1 MKKRALSLLLAL
13 VMVLGMLPGTA
24 LAADEPAEVSSQSG
38 LAAMGSGSYRLTADI
53 TLDGWSSIDFSGV
66 LDGNGHTITLTGTP
80 LFQKINAG
88 AAVTN
93 LILKGTVASENS
105 AGSLAVISNGTV
117 RNCLSY
123 ADVTYTGTGGSS
135 YAPHYAAG
143 LIGSASADSG
153 TVVNCLY
160 AGTLA
165 PGAAPLY
172 GSIANNQF
180 FVSSTINYCVGVG
193 SDRIGMA
200 EGFSSHTVI
209 DAGTNTVIDN
219 PDSFIPADHV
229 ASFNANRSDG
239 DLEWEVT
246 DGALTLK
253 APAPA
258 EAASEEEIAALRSAV
273 SAAQDAVD
281 AGTLYTAG
289 SLSAFHSALAAAEGK
304 LAETSPTKTSVVSAA
319 AALTEAQAGLTERA
333 AQAVALPG
341 EGVIEVDQTYFN
353 TYLDSPTAGAYYRLT
368 EDITVTSSYWFGT
381 FNTMNCVL
389 DGDGHTITL
398 ANGTPLWKEI
408 GENGVVQNLGILS
421 AEGTVVT
428 NSTNDTGAI
437 AADCQGLIVNCWS
450 RADVQ
455 SEGYNGILKNTGGFV
470 ANLRSGGAIV
480 NCWNAGTVTAK
491 GSTGTGVAG
500 TIAGTAEANT
510 LVRNCYW
517 QNGGSAVGGGSCI
530 SSGNAAKSRSD
541 FYSPDFIALLN
552 ENKGDNGKTW
562 TLSGEGYP
570 WFGEAQSY
578 TPASGLEITFT
589 AYDGTVTAFSS
600 AEGLTIDL
608 AARDSE
614 NYAGE
619 LSAQGVTSWENG
631 SYDSTGQNN
640 AVLLYDQD
648 EDGKAEVYIYKAGSA
663 VIRAG
668 GAEFTLTV
676 TEPRSAAALRL
687 KAGDT
692 VLEDGASLTLQG
704 SEDVVFTA
712 EARYEGSAEWVS
724 IPAGV
729 LTFTGGANTHV
740 DGAAFHAT
748 APGTTTVTAAG
759 LGQSVTVNITST
771 YVPVTSIAPGPGGT
785 YVIHG
790 RNANSTGLGD
800 FLDLTLSH
808 GAGSV
813 VVSPDNASYRDSWT
827 LESSDPSVAEY
838 VDAFLKAVLPKKA
851 GTVTLTATS
860 NDPRLAAPV
869 TGSRTITLE
878 YFNPVTSVA
887 FGGGADFSVAEN
899 ASVDLP
905 LTFTGPKSEEGYH
918 VTEPGMVWTQSSG
931 DGGEVEIT
939 RRGNPGILVSTG
951 LEYCVANDQY
961 RISGVSQ
968 GTVTVT
974 GTPVDTTGGAAPVTF
989 TVTVTEGAEEIP
1001 ADVDR
1006 LVADGISGAQAYL
1019 KADEPDPYAYG
1030 YEWNIFS
1037 LLRSGASISQSKLD
1051 AYLDSVAETYSAP
1064 DSEALKPTT
1073 LARVALTLGVLGED
1087 ASDFRGLNFIGQLCS
1102 NSHITDSSNEAMWAL
1117 IALDSKAYEVPEG
1130 AAWTREAL
1138 ISEILR
1144 YQAGDGGFGLNDSQT
1159 VGVDVTAMALQALA
1173 PYYGAN
1179 EQVQAAVDLALGWL
1193 KGQLD
1198 RNCVAGGTSES
1209 TAQVL
1214 TALAALGIDPVTV
1227 GENGF
1232 AASAA
1237 RNLITALTGFQL
1249 ENGGF
1254 QHTDAASAATSMSTI
1269 QALYSLEAYRRFAA
1283 GENSLYDLTDVN
1295 PSARALLENRLKEAN
1310 SLIEGDY
1317 TEASWAAMAAARAAA
1332 QEVYDNEAASEE
1344 ALMDAGGALAAAIA
1358 ALEKVSGESGSGG
1371 SGDSIQVYVT
1381 ISNAGELVM
1390 AQRAVTVKDYNENG
1404 SYDVDDALYAAHRAA
1419 YPGGASSGYA
1429 SAEGPYGLSLT
1440 KLWGDDSGCFGYWR
1454 NHVSCWS
1461 LADPVAENDY
1471 LTAFVYADGLYWSDA
1486 YSKFDSHTYSAQAG
1500 EAVTLRLE
1508 SAGYDEYWNTV
1519 FAPLA
1524 GAEITACQSD
1534 LTPVPSGDYTVTDTG
1549 SGTYSAVF
1557 NKAGTY
1563 YLAAYCGD
1571 PLTVP
1576 AVCQVTVTSPQ
1587 GGGGTGGSSRI
1598 TASISVKDPQGKT
1611 YLDRTSYTL
1620 AANAT
1625 VYDLLRKTGLE
1636 ITAAGSGSGVYIK
1649 AIEGL
1654 AEFDQGAGSGWM
1666 YRVNGVFPELS
1677 CGAYVLSDGDVVE
1690 WLYTRDLGDDVGGG
1704 ASSDESGTE
1713 SGAAAK
1719 AVRELIDAIG
1729 AVTADS
1735 GPAIA
1740 AARAAYDQLTAAQ
1753 QKLVTNYGALTAAEL
1768 AYAQLT
1774 GQLPFTDVEGHW
1786 AREAVRY
1793 VYERGLM
1800 SGTGST
1806 TFSPDLTTTRGMIV
1820 TILYALEGRPAVSGG
1835 PVFGDVPPDA
1845 YYADA
1850 VTWAESC
1857 GIVSG
1862 YGGGVFGPEDPIT
1875 REQLAAILRQYAA
1888 YKQYDVTAEADLS
1901 QFVDADQIGAWSF
1914 DALSWA
1920 CGANMISGVG
1930 SQVLDPKGN
1939 ATRAQ
1944 AAVILMRY
1952 LENVAK

>member
-24 LAADEPAEVSSQSG
+24 LAADEPTEVASQSG

-66 LDGNGHTITLTGTP
+66 LDGNGHTITLNGTP
-80 LFQKINAG
+80 LFG
-88 AAVTN
+88 SLSGMVTN
-93 LILKGTVASENS
+93 LILQGSVTESSNSSNIGALAKRAS
-105 AGSLAVISNGTV
+105 GTV
-117 RNCLSY
+117 RNCISS
-123 ADVTYTGTGGSS
+123 ADVTYNGAGKALCVGGLVGSGAGGTFQNCFVSG
-135 YAPHYAAG
+135 AVTP
-143 LIGSASADSG
+143 GSAMAYGAVANVGEFESDAAIKQCVALG
-153 TVVNCLY
+153 T
-160 AGTLA
+160 
-165 PGAAPLY
+165 
-172 GSIANNQF
+172 
-180 FVSSTINYCVGVG
+180 
-193 SDRIGMA
+193 DRIGTKLAFSFSTFETEAVEISGTGCMVISDA
-200 EGFSSHTVI
+200 AGFDPNDYI
-209 DAGTNTVIDN
+209 A
-219 PDSFIPADHV
+219 F
-229 ASFNANRSDG
+229 FNENLGDG
-239 DLEWEVT
+239 DLAWEVYG
-246 DGALTLK
+246 GALTLK

-258 EAASEEEIAALRSAV
+258 EAASEEEIAALTSAV

-289 SLSAFHSALAAAEGK
+289 SLSAFHSALYAAKNK
-304 LAETSPTKTSVVSAA
+304 LAETSPTKASVVSAA

-333 AQAVALPG
+333 AQAVALP
-341 EGVIEVDQTYFN
+341 EDGVIEVDQTYFN
-353 TYLDSPTAGAYYRLT
+353 TCLDSPRAGAYYRLT

-389 DGDGHTITL
+389 DGNGYTITL

-408 GENGVVQNLGILS
+408 GENGVVQNLGIVS
-421 AEGTVVT
+421 TAAVQ

-455 SEGYNGILKNTGGFV
+455 SEGYNSILKNTGGFI
-470 ANLRSGGAIV
+470 ANLKSGGAIV

-491 GSTGTGVAG
+491 GSTGPGVAG
-500 TIAGTAEANT
+500 AIAGTAEANT

-517 QNGGSAVGGGSCI
+517 QNGTSAVGGGSCI

-552 ENKGDNGKTW
+552 ENKGVNSKTW

-578 TPASGLEITFT
+578 TPAGGLEITFT
-589 AYDGTVTAFSS
+589 PYAGAPTTFSS

-608 AARDSE
+608 ATRNSE
-614 NYAGE
+614 NYAGT
-619 LSAQGVTSWENG
+619 LSAQGVTSWENL

-648 EDGKAEVYIYKAGSA
+648 GDGKAEVYIYKAGSA
-663 VIRAG
+663 TIRAG
-668 GAEFTLTV
+668 GTEFTLTV

-687 KAGDT
+687 KAGEKY
-692 VLEDGASLTLQG
+692 LEDGASLTVQG

-712 EARYEGSAEWVS
+712 EARYEGSTEWVS
-724 IPAGV
+724 IPASV
-729 LTFTGGANTHV
+729 LTFTGGANTYV
-740 DGAAFHAT
+740 NGAVFHAA
-748 APGTTTVTAAG
+748 APGEMTVTAEG
-759 LGQSVTVNITST
+759 LGQSVTVNVTSQ

-813 VVSPDNASYRDSWT
+813 VVSPDNASYRDNWT

-851 GTVTLTATS
+851 GTVTLTAT
-860 NDPRLAAPV
+860 ATGEGETA

-878 YFNPVTSVA
+878 YFNPVTSVT
-887 FGGGADFSVAEN
+887 FDGGEGFSVAEN

-905 LTFTGPKSEEGYH
+905 LTFTGPESENGYH
-918 VTEPGMVWTQSSG
+918 VTEPGMVWTQTSG

-939 RRGNPGILVSTG
+939 RNGNPGILVSTG
-951 LEYCVANDQY
+951 QEYCVANDQY

-974 GTPVDTTGGAAPVTF
+974 GTPVDTTGNAAPVTF
-989 TVTVTEGAEEIP
+989 TVTVTEGATEIP
-1001 ADVDR
+1001 ADVER
-1006 LVADGISGAQAYL
+1006 LVADGISGAQTYL
-1019 KADEPDPYAYG
+1019 KANEPDPYAYG

-1037 LLRSGASISQSKLD
+1037 LLRSGASISQSQLD
-1051 AYLDSVAETYSAP
+1051 AYLDSVADTYSAP

-1087 ASDFRGLNFIGQLCS
+1087 ASDFRGLNFIGPLCS
-1102 NSHITDSSNEAMWAL
+1102 SGHITDSSNEAMWAL

-1130 AAWTREAL
+1130 AAWTREKL

-1173 PYYGAN
+1173 PYYGSD
-1179 EQVQAAVDLALGWL
+1179 EQVTAAVDLALNWL

-1214 TALAALGIDPVTV
+1214 TALAALKIDPVTV

-1254 QHTDAASAATSMSTI
+1254 QHADTASASTSMSTI

-1283 GENSLYDLTDVN
+1283 GENSLYDLADVN
-1295 PSARALLENRLKEAN
+1295 RSTRSVLENRLKEAN

-1317 TEASWAAMAAARAAA
+1317 TEASWTAMAAARAAA

-1344 ALMDAGGALAAAIA
+1344 NLVDADSALAAAIA
-1358 ALEKVSGESGSGG
+1358 ALEKVSGDSGTGG

-1404 SYDVDDALYAAHRAA
+1404 GYDVDDALYAAHRAA

-1440 KLWGDDSGCFGYWR
+1440 KLWGDTSGCFGYWR
-1454 NHVSCWS
+1454 SNNSCWS
-1461 LADPVAENDY
+1461 LAVPVAENDY
-1471 LTAFVYADGLYWSDA
+1471 LTAFVYEDSIYLSDS
-1486 YSKFDSHTYSAQAG
+1486 YSKFDRYAYSVQTG
-1500 EAVTLRLE
+1500 EAVSLTLE
-1508 SAGYDEYWNTV
+1508 NAGYDEYWHTV
-1519 FAPLA
+1519 FTPLA

-1534 LTPVPSGDYTVTDTG
+1534 LTPVPSEDYTVTDTG

-1557 NKAGTY
+1557 RQAGTY

-1576 AVCQVTVTSPQ
+1576 AVCQITVTSPQ
-1587 GGGGTGGSSRI
+1587 GGGGTGGSTRI
-1598 TASISVKDPQGKT
+1598 TVSISVKDPQGRT

-1636 ITAAGSGSGVYIK
+1636 ITTAGSGSGVYIK

-1666 YRVNGVFPELS
+1666 YCVNGVFPELS
-1677 CGAYVLSDGDVVE
+1677 CGAYVLSDGDDVE

-1713 SGAAAK
+1713 SRTAAK
-1719 AVRELIDAIG
+1719 AVRELIDTIG

-1740 AARAAYDQLTAAQ
+1740 AARAAYDNLTDAQ
-1753 QKLVTNYGALTAAEL
+1753 KKLVTNYSALTAAEL

-1774 GQLPFTDVEGHW
+1774 VQLPFTDMEGHW
-1786 AREAVRY
+1786 AREAVRH
-1793 VYERGLM
+1793 VYARGLM
-1800 SGTGST
+1800 AGTGAT

-1820 TILYALEGRPAVSGG
+1820 TILYALEGKPAVPGG
-1835 PVFGDVPPDA
+1835 PAFTDVPHDA

-1850 VTWAESC
+1850 VTWAETC
-1857 GIVSG
+1857 GIISG
-1862 YGGGVFGPEDPIT
+1862 YGGGVFGPDDPIT

-1888 YKQYDVTAEADLS
+1888 YKQYDVTAKADLS
-1901 QFVDADQIGAWSF
+1901 QFVDTDQIGAWSF
-1914 DALSWA
+1914 DALAWA

-1930 SQVLDPKGN
+1930 GQVLDPTGN